1 MCIAAPGIV
10 IKINGREANVDY
22 KGLTQKAM
30 IGVESLKV
38 GDYVLV
44 QMGIIVK
51 IIDKKEN
58 KTRQEAWQTTT

>member
-10 IKINGREANVDY
+10 KKINGREANVDY
-22 KGLTQKAM
+22 KGLIQKAM

-58 KTRQEAWQTTT
+58 KTRQETWQTTA

>member
-10 IKINGREANVDY
+10 KKINGREASVEY
-22 KGLTQKAM
+22 PGLTQKAL
-30 IGVESLKV
+30 IGVKSLMV

-51 IIDKKEN
+51 IIDKQEK
-58 KTRQEAWQTTT
+58 KSRQEVWRDC